1 MANNKNLNE
10 DNKATRFSKD
20 NQPEKRGRR
29 PSSIKKYFKDNKIS
43 ATDKA
48 LLFENILNRYTA
60 KDLMI
65 MVKTKEFPDGKE
77 MSGLIWGFLI
87 AWIADSKKGW
97 SAGGIHSAMM
107 DRRHGK
113 TPDIIK
119 HSGRIDYSDL
129 SEDELDKKIDELL
142 KERAEDEKENSD

>member
-1 MANNKNLNE
+1 MIDPETLNE
-10 DNKATRFSKD
+10 AGKATRFSKE

-60 KDLMI
+60 KDLSVML
-65 MVKTKEFPDGKE
+65 KTKEFPDGKE

-107 DRRHGK
+107 D
-113 TPDIIK
+113 
-119 HSGRIDYSDL
+119 
-129 SEDELDKKIDELL
+129 
-142 KERAEDEKENSD
+142 